1 MNKRPQAKKV
11 LSKKVVALNE
21 QLARKRGVRE
31 TSKRFLIV
39 CEDQKSAVNYFNALK
54 RFHNLSAS
62 SVTVTGSGGKTQPQQ
77 VVDHAKKLKDAAN
90 NLTSGTEPYQQVW
103 CVIDGDFGT
112 KIANAR
118 ASAKAHGIDLAVS
131 TKCFEY
137 WILLHFV
144 ESNQPTI
151 NCEQTVSTLKNN
163 GLPEYDKG
171 KFEFATVVPN
181 AEIAAQRAKKLR
193 EPGLERGDLPEDQN
207 PCSEVYKLIEAL
219 GILD

>member
-1 MNKRPQAKKV
+1 MNKRQQSKKV

-54 RFHNLSAS
+54 RRHRLSAS
-62 SVTVTGSGGKTQPQQ
+62 SVTVTGSGGNTQPQQ
-77 VVDHAKKLKDAAN
+77 VVDRAKKLMDAAN
-90 NLTSGTEPYQQVW
+90 NLASGTEPYQQVW

-118 ASAKAHGIDLAVS
+118 ASALAHGIDLAVS

-137 WILLHFV
+137 WVLLHFV
-144 ESNQPTI
+144 ESNQPTT
-151 NCEQTVSTLKNN
+151 NCDRMISTLKKS
-163 GLPEYDKG
+163 GLPEYHKG
-171 KFEFATVVPN
+171 KSEFATVVQN
-181 AEIAAQRAKKLR
+181 AKIAAQRAKKLR
-193 EPGLERGDLPEDQN
+193 EPGLERKDLPENQN